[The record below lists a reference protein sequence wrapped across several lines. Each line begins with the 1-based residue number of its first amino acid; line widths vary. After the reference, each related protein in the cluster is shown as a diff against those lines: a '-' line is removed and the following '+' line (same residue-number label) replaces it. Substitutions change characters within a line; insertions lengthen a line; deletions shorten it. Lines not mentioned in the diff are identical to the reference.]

1 MNRSLPLIC
10 AVLLAG
16 CAAQPAPEMQTLAD
30 VSLADDAISLAV
42 AEAVGGEAT
51 PETGKGIFGRM
62 FGPRP
67 PQSPVVAVAES
78 DEDITTPSNVADVA
92 SEAPAGEDAAPAP
105 QGVFGRLFGGTRQ
118 ATPVVSTDAVTPEK
132 TPDVPVP
139 ARAGFLSNVFAPKE
153 AAARTGPDAQDVP
166 VGTQLPFGQIA
177 RNCDVS
183 GRELGTKVD
192 ANAGYT
198 LYDTIPNATAQR
210 THYITGFKDKCA
222 RQFTAATSLMGD
234 IGTHEVVRYLP
245 SNAKLT
251 YSETDNAYE
260 TVKSS
265 FCRARRGQPC
275 GPKLDRF
282 AKTTTFIT
290 AYERFGSSPSWSN
303 ILLHDGQVI
312 AIGPASR

>member
-1 MNRSLPLIC
+1 MNRSLPLIG

-16 CAAQPAPEMQTLAD
+16 CAVKPVSEMPTLAD
-30 VSLADDAISLAV
+30 VSLAEDAVSLAI
-42 AEAVGGEAT
+42 AEAVGGQAS
-51 PETGKGIFGRM
+51 PETGKGILGRM
-62 FGPRP
+62 FGPRTS
-67 PQSPVVAVAES
+67 QTPVTAVTDGA
-78 DEDITTPSNVADVA
+78 EDIITPIDLVDVA
-92 SEAPAGEDAAPAP
+92 SDVPSVEVAAPAP
-105 QGVFGRLFGGTRQ
+105 QGMFGRLFGGTRQ
-118 ATPVVSTDAVTPEK
+118 ATPVVSGDAETPE
-132 TPDVPVP
+132 VPAP
-139 ARAGFLSNVFAPKE
+139 ARAGFLTNVFTPKV
-153 AAARTGPDAQDVP
+153 AAARTGPDAQDVT

-210 THYITGFKDKCA
+210 IHYITGFKDKCA
-222 RQFTAATSLMGD
+222 RQFMAATSLMGD

-245 SNAKLT
+245 SNAKLA

-260 TVKSS
+260 TVKAS
-265 FCRARRGQPC
+265 FCRASRGQPC
-275 GPKLDRF
+275 GSKLDRF

-312 AIGPASR
+312 AIGSASR

>member
-10 AVLLAG
+10 VALLAG
-16 CAAQPAPEMQTLAD
+16 CAAKPVPEMPTLAD
-30 VSLADDAISLAV
+30 VSLAEDAVSLAI
-42 AEAVGGEAT
+42 AEAVGGEAS
-51 PETGKGIFGRM
+51 PETSKGILGRM
-62 FGPRP
+62 FGARTP
-67 PQSPVVAVAES
+67 PAPVAVVAEGA
-78 DEDITTPSNVADVA
+78 EDITTPIDLVDVA
-92 SEAPAGEDAAPAP
+92 SDVPSVEVAAPAP
-105 QGVFGRLFGGTRQ
+105 QGMFGRLFGGTRR
-118 ATPVVSTDAVTPEK
+118 ATPVVSAGAATPEI
-132 TPDVPVP
+132 TPDVLAP
-139 ARAGFLSNVFAPKE
+139 ARAGFLSNVFAPKVT
-153 AAARTGPDAQDVP
+153 AARTGPDAQDVP

-245 SNAKLT
+245 SNAKLA

-260 TVKSS
+260 TVKAS
-265 FCRARRGQPC
+265 FCRASRGQPC
-275 GPKLDRF
+275 GAKLDRF

-312 AIGPASR
+312 AIGSASR